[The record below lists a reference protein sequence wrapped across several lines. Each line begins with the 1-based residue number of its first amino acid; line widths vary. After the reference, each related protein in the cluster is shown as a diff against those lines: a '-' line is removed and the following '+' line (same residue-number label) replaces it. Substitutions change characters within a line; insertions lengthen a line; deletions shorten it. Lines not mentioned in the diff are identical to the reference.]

1 MNKILIIGI
10 LCTIC
15 CVCGLVF
22 TTRTGVYWLSL
33 YTEVFINPCLTVL
46 ALCEVLIIVFI
57 YGYKQYVPTELSNSL
72 YYDNILAPNI

>member
-1 MNKILIIGI
+1 MNTIYKFKILIIGI

-15 CVCGLVF
+15 CICGLVF

-57 YGYKQYVPTELSNSL
+57 YGYKQYVLSNNVYTL
-72 YYDNILAPNI
+72 IF